1 MNPLQFWYWEN
12 VFNKSQLK
20 EINKIIKEKEDKQYN
35 DAPAKTV
42 KKVANVTGVEYRY
55 LKNILHDTFQKFN
68 LVNKYN
74 FGYSLF
80 EPNDFDNFLHTEYN
94 SKDKGEYDWHIDGG
108 NYFLLWPKSN
118 PKQVEQKLKSSGILI
133 RNMDKKKNLKGSI
146 RVSIGTMEQMKR
158 FWSSFKIVDE
168 R

>member
-35 DAPAKTV
+35 DAAAKGV
-42 KKVANVTGVEYRY
+42 KKVANVTGVEYRH
-55 LKNILHDTFQKFN
+55 LKNIFHDTFQKFN

-80 EPNDFDNFLHTEYN
+80 ELNDFDNFLHTEYN
-94 SKDKGEYDWHIDGG
+94 SKDKGEYDWHIDDSN
-108 NYFLLWPKSN
+108 NYIYDVKFFL
-118 PKQVEQKLKSSGILI
+118 II
-133 RNMDKKKNLKGSI
+133 I
-146 RVSIGTMEQMKR
+146 
-158 FWSSFKIVDE
+158 
-168 R
+168 